1 MRIMIQAQEVGAST
15 EEMLRRARRIAPQ
28 AEVLLF
34 EDASDPR
41 LAGADAVFG
50 GVRPHDLPGLA
61 RLRWLQLGSA
71 GADGYTDRSLYCRP
85 DAVLTNA
92 SGTYGAPIA
101 EHLLAMMLS
110 LLRQLPL
117 LRDRQRAHRWD
128 RQVSM
133 AEFGGKTVGILGLG
147 DIGYETALRAHALGA
162 RVIAV
167 KRTAAEPPDCVAA
180 LYDFSGVD
188 QVIRESD
195 LVCLCL
201 PHTPA
206 THHILDE
213 RRLAMMKP
221 GAMVFNIGRGGLIDQ
236 DALIDA
242 LRQGRLAGAGLDV
255 TDPEPLPADSPLWEM
270 EQVLITPH
278 VSGVSPANDARKMSI
293 FLDNLARFAASE
305 PLTNQVDFAQ
315 GY

>member
-1 MRIMIQAQEVGAST
+1 MRIMIQAHEVGELSG
-15 EEMLRRARRIAPQ
+15 ELIRRAGQIAPQ

-71 GADGYTDRSLYCRP
+71 GADGYTDRVLYCQSG
-85 DAVLTNA
+85 AVLTNA

-110 LLRQLPL
+110 LLKQLPV
-117 LRDRQRAHRWD
+117 LRDHQRAHRWD
-128 RQVSM
+128 RGVSM
-133 AEFGGKTVGILGLG
+133 ADFSGKTVGILGLG
-147 DIGYETALRAHALGA
+147 DIGYETAWRAQALGA
-162 RVIAV
+162 RVVAV
-167 KRTAAEPPDCVAA
+167 KRTAAERPACVAE
-180 LYDFSGVD
+180 LYDDSGVD
-188 QVIRESD
+188 RVVAQSD
-195 LVCLCL
+195 LLCLCL

-206 THHILDE
+206 THHILDA

-236 DALIDA
+236 GALIDA

-278 VSGVSPANDARKMSI
+278 VSGTSPDNNARKMAI
-293 FLDNLARFAASE
+293 FLDNLARFVRGE
-305 PLTNQVDFAQ
+305 PLTNQVDFSQ